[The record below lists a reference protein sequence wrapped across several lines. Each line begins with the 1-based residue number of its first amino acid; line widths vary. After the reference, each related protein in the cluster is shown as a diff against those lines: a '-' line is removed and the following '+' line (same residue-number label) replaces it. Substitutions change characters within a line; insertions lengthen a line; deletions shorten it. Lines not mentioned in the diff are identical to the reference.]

1 MATVPPPSVRVVVPT
16 TTWPSRSST
25 VPAGVRLDDV
35 TLTATLP
42 AFPYVIGSA
51 VPVTVVDAF
60 TTVTVTVP
68 VLDSNDVPPR

>member
-1 MATVPPPSVRVVVPT
+1 MTVPAPSTTVAVPSKAA
-16 TTWPSRSST
+16 PLRSST
-25 VPAGVRLDDV
+25 MPAGVRLDDV

-60 TTVTVTVP
+60 KTVTVTVP